1 MADFVIR
8 NALIL
13 DGTGKPG
20 FYGSVAVKGDQI
32 VEVGTITSPGSVSI
46 DAEGLV
52 LAPGIIDSH
61 THFDAQIT
69 WDPMVSPS
77 ISHGVT
83 TILIGNCGF
92 TIAPCKPEHRDV
104 TMRNLVRVEGM
115 SLKAMELGI
124 DWEFESFPEYLNHLE
139 SKGVGPNVG
148 AFVGHSSVRTYVM
161 GAEAV
166 HRQATELEVESMREI
181 VANALRVGAVG
192 FATSTSP
199 SHNGAD
205 GNPMP
210 SRLADKEELRRL
222 VGVLGEQNKGV
233 FMLTKGAPTPVS
245 FLESLAA
252 DTQRPVMIAALL
264 HNSTDPEG
272 VFNDLSQISDARNRN
287 ITLWGQVSCC
297 PLSTEFTLK
306 APYPFEGLSAWQPAM
321 QADSEDCYR
330 KLLLDPSFRSNIRS
344 ELTQPAAVRLFNGEW
359 EKLKVL
365 EVIHDKNRRF
375 EGKSIL
381 EITDKTGEDP
391 LDFLLNLSLEEDL
404 GTTFLSVLLNS
415 DEDAVRRLLTHPFSS
430 IALSDAG
437 AHLTFFCDAGFGLH
451 LLGYWIRE
459 RQIMSLEEG
468 IHRLTGQPAQIY
480 GIPDRGHIRPGAYAD
495 LFLFDPKTVGRS
507 QARRIYDLPGGERRL
522 TTDPQGVHGVWINGT
537 QVSSE
542 TGDMEIDR
550 YPGQVLRKFDS

>member
-69 WDPMVSPS
+69 WDPMVAPS

-124 DWEFESFPEYLNHLE
+124 DWKFESFPEYLNHLE

-161 GAEAV
+161 GAEAA

-222 VGVLGEQNKGV
+222 VGVLGEQKKGV
-233 FMLTKGAPTPVS
+233 FMLTKGAPTPVP
-245 FLESLAA
+245 FLEILAA

-272 VFNDLSQISDARNRN
+272 VFNDLTQISDARNRN

-321 QADSEDCYR
+321 QADSEECYR
-330 KLLLDPSFRSNIRS
+330 KLLLDPSFRSSIRS

-381 EITDKTGEDP
+381 EITNKTGEDP

-415 DEDAVRRLLTHPFSS
+415 DEDAVGRLLTHPFSS

-550 YPGQVLRKFDS
+550 YPGKVLRKFDS

>member
-1 MADFVIR
+1 
-8 NALIL
+8 
-13 DGTGKPG
+13 
-20 FYGSVAVKGDQI
+20 
-32 VEVGTITSPGSVSI
+32 
-46 DAEGLV
+46 
-52 LAPGIIDSH
+52 
-61 THFDAQIT
+61 
-69 WDPMVSPS
+69 
-77 ISHGVT
+77 
-83 TILIGNCGF
+83 
-92 TIAPCKPEHRDV
+92 
-104 TMRNLVRVEGM
+104 M

-161 GAEAV
+161 GAEAA

-222 VGVLGEQNKGV
+222 VGVLGEQKKGV

-321 QADSEDCYR
+321 RADSEDCYR

-381 EITDKTGEDP
+381 EITNKTGEDP

>member
-32 VEVGTITSPGSVSI
+32 VEVGKITSPGSVSI

-69 WDPMVSPS
+69 WDPMVAPS

-124 DWEFESFPEYLNHLE
+124 DWKFESFPEYLNHLE

-161 GAEAV
+161 GAEAA

-222 VGVLGEQNKGV
+222 VGVLGEQKKGV
-233 FMLTKGAPTPVS
+233 FMLTKGAPTPVP
-245 FLESLAA
+245 FLEILAA

-272 VFNDLSQISDARNRN
+272 VFNDLTQISDARNRN

-321 QADSEDCYR
+321 QADSEECYR
-330 KLLLDPSFRSNIRS
+330 KLLLDPSFRSSIRS

-381 EITDKTGEDP
+381 EITNKTGEDP

-415 DEDAVRRLLTHPFSS
+415 DEDAVGRLLTHPFSS

>member
-20 FYGSVAVKGDQI
+20 FYGSVSVKGDQI
-32 VEVGTITSPGSVSI
+32 VEVGTISSPDSVSI

-104 TMRNLVRVEGM
+104 TLRNLVRVEGM

-124 DWEFESFPEYLNHLE
+124 DWAFESFPEYLNHLE

-161 GAEAV
+161 GAEAA
-166 HRQATELEVESMREI
+166 HRQATELEVESMREV

-272 VFNDLSQISDARNRN
+272 VFNDLTQISDARNRN

-321 QADSEDCYR
+321 QAASEDCYR
-330 KLLLDPSFRSNIRS
+330 NLLLDPSFRSNIRS

-381 EITDKTGEDP
+381 EITTKTGEDP

-415 DEDAVRRLLTHPFSS
+415 EEDAVRKLLTHPFSS

-468 IHRLTGQPAQIY
+468 VHRLTGQPAQIY

-550 YPGQVLRKFDS
+550 YPGRVLRKFDS

>member
-32 VEVGTITSPGSVSI
+32 VEVGTITSPGDVSI

-69 WDPMVSPS
+69 WDPMVAPS

-124 DWEFESFPEYLNHLE
+124 DWNFESFPEYLNHLE

-161 GAEAV
+161 GAEAA

-222 VGVLGEQNKGV
+222 VGVLGEQKKGV
-233 FMLTKGAPTPVS
+233 FMLTKGAPTPVP
-245 FLESLAA
+245 FLEILAA

-272 VFNDLSQISDARNRN
+272 VFNDLTQISDARNRN
-287 ITLWGQVSCC
+287 IKLWGQVSCC

-321 QADSEDCYR
+321 QADSEECYR
-330 KLLLDPSFRSNIRS
+330 KLLLDPSFRSSIRS

-365 EVIHDKNRRF
+365 EVIHDKNRHF

-381 EITDKTGEDP
+381 EITNKTGEDP

-415 DEDAVRRLLTHPFSS
+415 DEDAVGRLLTHPFSS

-550 YPGQVLRKFDS
+550 YPGKVLRKFDS

>member
-32 VEVGTITSPGSVSI
+32 VEVGTITSPGDVSI

-161 GAEAV
+161 GAEAA

-210 SRLADKEELRRL
+210 SRLADKEELRQL
-222 VGVLGEQNKGV
+222 VGVLGEQKKGV
-233 FMLTKGAPTPVS
+233 FMLTKGAPTPVP
-245 FLESLAA
+245 FLETLSA

-272 VFNDLSQISDARNRN
+272 VFNDLTQISDARNRN
-287 ITLWGQVSCC
+287 IKLWGQVSCC

-321 QADSEDCYR
+321 QADSEECYR
-330 KLLLDPSFRSNIRS
+330 KLLLDPSFRSSIRS

-381 EITDKTGEDP
+381 EITNKTGEDP

-415 DEDAVRRLLTHPFSS
+415 DEDAVGRLLTHPFSS

-550 YPGQVLRKFDS
+550 YPGKVLRKFDS

>member
-1 MADFVIR
+1 MVDFVIR
-8 NALIL
+8 NALIV

-32 VEVGTITSPGSVSI
+32 VEVGSITSPGSVSI
-46 DAEGLV
+46 DAKGLV

-77 ISHGVT
+77 IAHGVT
-83 TILIGNCGF
+83 TVLIGNCGF
-92 TIAPCKPEHRDV
+92 TIAPCKPEDRDV

-166 HRQATELEVESMREI
+166 HRPASEREVESMCEI

-205 GNPMP
+205 GHPMP

-222 VGVLGEQNKGV
+222 VGVLGEQQKGV
-233 FMLTKGAPTPVS
+233 FMLTKGAPTPVP
-245 FLESLAA
+245 FLASLAA

-272 VFNDLSQISDARNRN
+272 VFSDLSQIGDARNRN

-321 QADSEDCYR
+321 QADSENSYK
-330 KLLLDPSFRSNIRS
+330 KLLSDPSFRSNIRS
-344 ELTQPAAVRLFNGEW
+344 ELKQPAAVRLFNGEW

-365 EVIHDKNRRF
+365 EVIRGENRHF
-375 EGKSIL
+375 EGKSVL
-381 EITDKTGEDP
+381 EITNETGEDP

-415 DEDAVRRLLTHPFSS
+415 DEDAVGRLLTHPFSS

-480 GIPDRGHIRPGAYAD
+480 GIPDRGCIRPGAYAD

-507 QARRIYDLPGGERRL
+507 QARRVYDLPGGERRL
-522 TTDPQGVHGVWINGT
+522 TTDPQGVYGVWINGT

-542 TGDMEIDR
+542 TGAMEIDR

>member
-32 VEVGTITSPGSVSI
+32 VEVGTITSPGSVTI

-69 WDPMVSPS
+69 WDPMVAPS

-124 DWEFESFPEYLNHLE
+124 DWKFESFPEYLNHLE

-161 GAEAV
+161 GAEAA

-222 VGVLGEQNKGV
+222 VGVLGEQKKGV
-233 FMLTKGAPTPVS
+233 FMLTKGAPTPVP
-245 FLESLAA
+245 FLEILAA

-272 VFNDLSQISDARNRN
+272 VFNDLTQISDARNRN

-321 QADSEDCYR
+321 QADSEECYR
-330 KLLLDPSFRSNIRS
+330 KLLLDPSFRSSIRS

-381 EITDKTGEDP
+381 EITNKTGEDP

-415 DEDAVRRLLTHPFSS
+415 DEDAVGRLLTHPFSS

>member
-124 DWEFESFPEYLNHLE
+124 DWKFESFPEYLNHLE

-161 GAEAV
+161 GAEAA

-222 VGVLGEQNKGV
+222 VGVLGEQKKGV
-233 FMLTKGAPTPVS
+233 FMLTKGAPTPVP
-245 FLESLAA
+245 FLETLSA

-272 VFNDLSQISDARNRN
+272 VFNDLTQISDARNRN

-321 QADSEDCYR
+321 QAASEDCYR
-330 KLLLDPSFRSNIRS
+330 KLLLDPSFRSSIRS

-381 EITDKTGEDP
+381 EITNKTGEDP

-415 DEDAVRRLLTHPFSS
+415 DEDAVGRLLTHPFSS

>member
-32 VEVGTITSPGSVSI
+32 VEVGTISSPDSVSI

-104 TMRNLVRVEGM
+104 TLRNLVRVEGM

-124 DWEFESFPEYLNHLE
+124 DWAFESFPEYLNHLE

-161 GAEAV
+161 GAEAA

-222 VGVLGEQNKGV
+222 VGVLGEQKKGV
-233 FMLTKGAPTPVS
+233 FMLTKGAPTPVP
-245 FLESLAA
+245 FLETLSA

-381 EITDKTGEDP
+381 EITTKTGEDP

-468 IHRLTGQPAQIY
+468 VHRLTGQPAQIY

-550 YPGQVLRKFDS
+550 YPGRVLRKFDS

>member
-124 DWEFESFPEYLNHLE
+124 DWEFESFPEYLSHLE

-161 GAEAV
+161 GAEAA

-222 VGVLGEQNKGV
+222 VGVLGEQKKGV
-233 FMLTKGAPTPVS
+233 FMLTKGAPTPVP

-321 QADSEDCYR
+321 RADSEDCYR

-365 EVIHDKNRRF
+365 EVIYDKNRRF

-381 EITDKTGEDP
+381 EIINETGEDP

-522 TTDPQGVHGVWINGT
+522 TTNPQGVHGVWINGT

>member
-1 MADFVIR
+1 
-8 NALIL
+8 
-13 DGTGKPG
+13 
-20 FYGSVAVKGDQI
+20 
-32 VEVGTITSPGSVSI
+32 
-46 DAEGLV
+46 
-52 LAPGIIDSH
+52 
-61 THFDAQIT
+61 
-69 WDPMVSPS
+69 
-77 ISHGVT
+77 
-83 TILIGNCGF
+83 
-92 TIAPCKPEHRDV
+92 
-104 TMRNLVRVEGM
+104 
-115 SLKAMELGI
+115 
-124 DWEFESFPEYLNHLE
+124 
-139 SKGVGPNVG
+139 
-148 AFVGHSSVRTYVM
+148 
-161 GAEAV
+161 
-166 HRQATELEVESMREI
+166 
-181 VANALRVGAVG
+181 
-192 FATSTSP
+192 
-199 SHNGAD
+199 
-205 GNPMP
+205 
-210 SRLADKEELRRL
+210 
-222 VGVLGEQNKGV
+222 
-233 FMLTKGAPTPVS
+233 
-245 FLESLAA
+245 
-252 DTQRPVMIAALL
+252 MIAALL

-272 VFNDLSQISDARNRN
+272 VFNDLTQISDARNRN
-287 ITLWGQVSCC
+287 IKLWGQVSCC

-321 QADSEDCYR
+321 QADSEECYR
-330 KLLLDPSFRSNIRS
+330 KLLLDPSFRSSIRS

-381 EITDKTGEDP
+381 EITNKTGEDP

-550 YPGQVLRKFDS
+550 YPGKVLRKFDS

>member
-69 WDPMVSPS
+69 WDPMVAPS

-124 DWEFESFPEYLNHLE
+124 DWKFESFPEYLNHLE

-161 GAEAV
+161 GAEAA

-222 VGVLGEQNKGV
+222 VGVLGEQKKGV
-233 FMLTKGAPTPVS
+233 FMLTKGAPTPVP
-245 FLESLAA
+245 FLEILAA

-272 VFNDLSQISDARNRN
+272 VFNDLTQISDARNRN
-287 ITLWGQVSCC
+287 IKLWGQVSCC

-321 QADSEDCYR
+321 QADSEECYR
-330 KLLLDPSFRSNIRS
+330 KLLLDPSFRSSIRS

-381 EITDKTGEDP
+381 EITNKTGEDP

-415 DEDAVRRLLTHPFSS
+415 DEDAVGRLLTHPFSS

-550 YPGQVLRKFDS
+550 YPGKVLRKFDS

>member
-124 DWEFESFPEYLNHLE
+124 DWKFESFPEYLNHLE

-161 GAEAV
+161 GAEAA

-222 VGVLGEQNKGV
+222 VGVLGEQKKGV
-233 FMLTKGAPTPVS
+233 FMLTKGAPTPVP
-245 FLESLAA
+245 FLETLSA

-272 VFNDLSQISDARNRN
+272 VFNDLTQISDARNRN

-321 QADSEDCYR
+321 QAASEDCYR
-330 KLLLDPSFRSNIRS
+330 KLLLDPSFRSSIRS

-381 EITDKTGEDP
+381 EITNKTGEDP

-415 DEDAVRRLLTHPFSS
+415 DEDAVGRLLTHPFSS

-550 YPGQVLRKFDS
+550 YPGRVLRKFDS

>member
-69 WDPMVSPS
+69 WDPMVAPS

-124 DWEFESFPEYLNHLE
+124 DWKFESFPEYLNHLE

-161 GAEAV
+161 GAEAA

-222 VGVLGEQNKGV
+222 VGVLGEQKKGV
-233 FMLTKGAPTPVS
+233 FMLTKGAPTPVP
-245 FLESLAA
+245 FLEILAA

-272 VFNDLSQISDARNRN
+272 VFNDLTQISDARNRN

-321 QADSEDCYR
+321 QADSEECYR
-330 KLLLDPSFRSNIRS
+330 KLLLDPSFRSSIRS

-381 EITDKTGEDP
+381 EITNKTGEDP

-415 DEDAVRRLLTHPFSS
+415 DEDAVGRLLTHPFSS

>member
-32 VEVGTITSPGSVSI
+32 VEVGTITSPGDVSI

-161 GAEAV
+161 GAEAA

-222 VGVLGEQNKGV
+222 VGVLGEQKKGV
-233 FMLTKGAPTPVS
+233 FMLTKGAPTPVP
-245 FLESLAA
+245 FLETLSA

-272 VFNDLSQISDARNRN
+272 VFNDLTQISDARNRN

-321 QADSEDCYR
+321 QADSEECYR
-330 KLLLDPSFRSNIRS
+330 KLLLDPSFRSSIRS

-365 EVIHDKNRRF
+365 EVIRGENRHF
-375 EGKSIL
+375 EGKSVL
-381 EITDKTGEDP
+381 EITNKTGEDP

-415 DEDAVRRLLTHPFSS
+415 DEDAVGRLLTHPFSS

-480 GIPDRGHIRPGAYAD
+480 GIPDRGCIRPGAYAD
-495 LFLFDPKTVGRS
+495 LFLLDPKTVGRS
-507 QARRIYDLPGGERRL
+507 QARRVYDLPGGERRL
-522 TTDPQGVHGVWINGT
+522 TTDPQGVYGVWINGT

-542 TGDMEIDR
+542 TGAMEIDR

>member
-32 VEVGTITSPGSVSI
+32 VEVGTITSPGDVSI

-124 DWEFESFPEYLNHLE
+124 DWKFESFPEYLNHLE

-161 GAEAV
+161 GAEAA

-222 VGVLGEQNKGV
+222 VGVLGEQKKGV
-233 FMLTKGAPTPVS
+233 FMLTKGAPTPVP

-272 VFNDLSQISDARNRN
+272 VFNDLTQISDARNRN

-321 QADSEDCYR
+321 QADSEECYR
-330 KLLLDPSFRSNIRS
+330 KLLLDPSFRSSIRS

-381 EITDKTGEDP
+381 EITNKTGEDP

-415 DEDAVRRLLTHPFSS
+415 DEDAVGRLLTHRFSS

-550 YPGQVLRKFDS
+550 YPGKVLRKFDS

>member
-161 GAEAV
+161 GAEAA

-210 SRLADKEELRRL
+210 SRLADKEELRQL
-222 VGVLGEQNKGV
+222 VGVLGEQKKGV
-233 FMLTKGAPTPVS
+233 FMLTKGAPTPVP
-245 FLESLAA
+245 FLETLSA

-272 VFNDLSQISDARNRN
+272 VFNDLTQISDARNRN
-287 ITLWGQVSCC
+287 IKLWGQVSCC

-321 QADSEDCYR
+321 QADSEECYR
-330 KLLLDPSFRSNIRS
+330 KLLLDPSFRSSIRS

-381 EITDKTGEDP
+381 EITNKTGEDP

-415 DEDAVRRLLTHPFSS
+415 DEDAVGRLLTHPFSS

-550 YPGQVLRKFDS
+550 YPGKVLRKFDS

>member
-1 MADFVIR
+1 MTSFVIQ
-8 NALIL
+8 NALIV

-20 FYGSVAVKGDQI
+20 FLGSVAVEDDQI
-32 VEVGTITSPGSVSI
+32 VEVGSITSPGDVII

-83 TILIGNCGF
+83 TVLIGNCGF

-148 AFVGHSSVRTYVM
+148 AFVGHSSIRTHVM
-161 GAEAV
+161 GAEAA
-166 HRQATELEVESMREI
+166 HRQATEVEIDSMCEI
-181 VANALRVGAVG
+181 VAGGLEAGAVG

-205 GNPMP
+205 GYPMP

-222 VGVLGEQNKGV
+222 VGVLGKLRKGV
-233 FMLTKGAPTPVS
+233 FMLTKGGPTPIP
-245 FLESLAA
+245 FLEELAA
-252 DTQRPVMIAALL
+252 ETRRPVMVAALL

-272 VFNDLSQISDARNRN
+272 VFSDLSQISDARNRK
-287 ITLWGQVSCC
+287 IPVWGQVSCC

-321 QADSEDCYR
+321 RADSEDCYK
-330 KLLLDPSFRSNIRS
+330 KLLSDPSFRSNIRS

-365 EVIHDKNRRF
+365 EVTHENNRHF

-381 EITDKTGEDP
+381 EITDESGEDP

-415 DEDAVRRLLTHPFSS
+415 DEEAVGRLLVHPFSS

-451 LLGYWIRE
+451 LLGHWVRE

-480 GIPDRGHIRPGAYAD
+480 GIPGRGHIRPGAYAD

-507 QARRIYDLPGGERRL
+507 QARRVYDLPGCEPRL
-522 TTDPQGVHGVWINGT
+522 TTSPQGVHGVWINGI
-537 QVSSE
+537 QVSCE
-542 TGDMEIDR
+542 TGDIEVDR
-550 YPGQVLRKFDS
+550 YPGQVLRQFDS